1 MAFNVDAGR
10 GRDLGWR
17 ARKYRY
23 HLSVLVCLVFSA
35 WIASPAADYWTRLGG
50 DLFLP
55 LTEMFYGEGQG
66 DSPVVLV
73 VIDEVTHNTAPF
85 SETPEVAWT
94 PYLADLITAI
104 DEGGASVIG
113 LDMIFPKTIAGRGL
127 APGFDRPFLQ
137 ALAKAGRAGKLV
149 LAEAR
154 LSETPIRPYEGQ
166 VLAVGGA
173 GNVRPVHLTPDQ
185 DDVVRRHP
193 AVLPLENGENIASF
207 AAELSARSGVK
218 PNSDILIDYV
228 TPADDFPTYR
238 FSDLLACLEKGEVFD
253 VFAGKTVLIG
263 TALDIEDR
271 HVGANRFQ
279 QKKAP
284 QILASPCGGMVV
296 EGRVLNRAST
306 PGVFVEARATYTFLQ
321 GTGLKILPRSLTF
334 LLALALLAG
343 LVFVFF
349 RVGPALGFLALLL
362 TASTL
367 WVAAAALLAAKVLA
381 PALPL
386 SLAGAAL
393 FILLYSY
400 RVILE
405 DHSKRWVTHAFQ
417 YYLSPSLVDRLAEDP
432 EALQLGGER
441 RRAVILFADLAG
453 FTSTSEALADQ
464 PEALVSHL
472 NEFFEIMV
480 GEIERHDG
488 YVDKFIGDAVM
499 AVWGAP
505 LDMDNPEQAA
515 AEAALACA
523 AAVDRANTVAETKL
537 NMRIGVAAGDVIAGN
552 LGSKGRFNY
561 TVIGDAVNR
570 ASRLEQ
576 ENKRLGTRIL
586 IDEAVAARLTGAL
599 SGRARFLEE
608 IALRGQTATTKI
620 YTLDA
625 HKE

>member
-1 MAFNVDAGR
+1 MGK
-10 GRDLGWR
+10 DLGWR

-23 HLSVLVCLVFSA
+23 HLSALVCLAFSA

-55 LTEMFYGEGQG
+55 LTENFYGEGSG
-66 DSPVVLV
+66 DGPVALV

-94 PYLADLITAI
+94 PYLAEVITAI
-104 DEGGASVIG
+104 DEGGATVIG

-137 ALAKAGRAGKLV
+137 ALAKSGRAGKLV

-154 LSETPIRPYEGQ
+154 LSATPIRPYEGQ

-173 GNVRPVHLTPDQ
+173 ANVRPVHLTPDK

-193 AVLPLENGENIASF
+193 AFLPLEDGGSVASF
-207 AAELSARSGVK
+207 AAELSARAGVK
-218 PNSDILIDYV
+218 PDSDILIDYV
-228 TPADDFPTYR
+228 TPANDFPAYR
-238 FSDLLACLEKGEVFD
+238 FSDLFACLGKREAFD

-279 QKKAP
+279 EKKAP
-284 QILASPCGGMVV
+284 QILASPCGGAAV

-306 PGVFVEARATYTFLQ
+306 PGVFVEARAAYTFLQ
-321 GTGLKILPRSLTF
+321 GTSLQTWPRSLTF
-334 LLALALLAG
+334 LLALTLLAG

-349 RVGPALGFLALLL
+349 RVGPALGFIALALSASALWAGAASLL
-362 TASTL
+362 TNMI
-367 WVAAAALLAAKVLA
+367 LA
-381 PALPL
+381 PALPA

-441 RRAVILFADLAG
+441 RYAVILFADLAG
-453 FTSTSEALADQ
+453 FTSTSEAMADQ

-505 LDMDNPEQAA
+505 LDMENTEQAA
-515 AEAALACA
+515 ANAALACA
-523 AAVDRANTVAETKL
+523 AAVDRANRTAETKL

-576 ENKRLGTRIL
+576 ENKRFGTRIL
-586 IDEAVAARLTGAL
+586 IDEAVATRLTGAL
-599 SGRARFLEE
+599 SGNVRFLEE
-608 IALRGQTATTKI
+608 KALRGQTAVTKI

-625 HKE
+625 DKA